1 VNQILD
7 LTDIEAKRFRLERQ
21 RLDLVD
27 VARDA
32 MSIVQPRADLRGIHV
47 RTVFPDTAV
56 ATVGDRRAL
65 SQVVSSLVDNAIKYS
80 RPGAHVDVDVSMV
93 ASPQRKA
100 RLIVADT
107 GIGMSPEEIGN
118 IFKPFWQ
125 SADVY
130 TRDHT
135 GLGLGLAVTQKL
147 VQAMGGQVLV
157 DSAPG
162 QGSKFTVLLPAA
174 A

>member
-1 VNQILD
+1 D
-7 LTDIEAKRFRLERQ
+7 LQ

-32 MSIVQPRADLRGIHV
+32 LVVVQPRADMRGIHL
-47 RTVFPDTAV
+47 RAAFPDAAV
-56 ATVGDRRAL
+56 SAVGDRRAL
-65 SQVVSSLVDNAIKYS
+65 SQVVSSLIDNAIKYS
-80 RPGAHVDVDVSMV
+80 QPGAQVDVSV
-93 ASPQRKA
+93 AASPQRTA
-100 RLIVADT
+100 SLIVSDK
-107 GIGMSPEEIGN
+107 GIGMSAEEVRN

-147 VQAMGGQVLV
+147 VQAMGGEVLV
-157 DSAPG
+157 ESAAG
-162 QGSKFTVLLPAA
+162 EGSRFTVLLPAA